1 MESIILN
8 NEQLKKIQSIE
19 LELLCEIDS
28 ICRKNNITY
37 TLGYGTLLGCIRHN
51 GFIPWDDDIDICIL
65 RSDYERFRSI
75 CKTELSDKYFYQSH
89 DTDKCYYYL
98 WDKIRVND
106 TVFKE
111 TYVGRHDIHHGIF
124 IDVFPID
131 NVPNVRS
138 KFRIQY
144 LIYKFYKTGL
154 MIKYVDIKA
163 RRGKKK
169 LQAWILRFIFAPFS
183 LEYLYK
189 KSLKSQMK
197 YSSTQSTNVANFA
210 SAYGMKDEF
219 PKAYYTDVEE
229 RAFEGQKFFVSQK
242 SHDIL
247 TKLYGD
253 YMQLPPVEKQC
264 TIHDLQELKFLGEST
279 AITFNKQCD

>member
-8 NEQLKKIQSIE
+8 NDQLKKIQSIE

-65 RSDYERFRSI
+65 RSDYERFKSI

-89 DTDKCYYYL
+89 DTDKNYYYL

-111 TYVGRHDIHHGIF
+111 TFVGKYDIHHGIY
-124 IDVFPID
+124 IDIFPID
-131 NVPNVRS
+131 NVPNDRNRF
-138 KFRIQY
+138 KIQY
-144 LIYKFYKTGL
+144 IIYKFYKTGL
-154 MIKYVDIKA
+154 MIKYVDVKA

-169 LQAWILRFIFAPFS
+169 LQAHILGCLYAPFS
-183 LEYLYK
+183 LDYLYK
-189 KSLKSQMK
+189 KALETQMK
-197 YSSTQSTNVANFA
+197 YSSVQTTNGANFA
-210 SAYGMKDEF
+210 SAYGIKDEF
-219 PKAYYTDVEE
+219 PRAYYSDVEE
-229 RAFEGQKFFVSQK
+229 RSFEGQNFSVSKK
-242 SHDIL
+242 SYDML
-247 TKLYGD
+247 TKLYGN
-253 YMQLPPVEKQC
+253 YMQMPPMEKRC
-264 TIHDLQELKFLGEST
+264 TVHDLLELKFPGESI
-279 AITFNKQCD
+279 AITFNEQCD